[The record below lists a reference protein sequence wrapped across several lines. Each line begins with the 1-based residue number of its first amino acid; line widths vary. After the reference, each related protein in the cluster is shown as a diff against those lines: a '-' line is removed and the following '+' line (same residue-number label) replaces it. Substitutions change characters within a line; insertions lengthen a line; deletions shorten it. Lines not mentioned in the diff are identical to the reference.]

1 MFDESK
7 VTRVPKGSP
16 EGGQFTSH
24 DGNDGTHKATPAEER
39 RLREMGV
46 EPQLDR
52 REYAILRAEVIRK
65 NAAQKGKVKSTNFA
79 FTADYFYVY
88 TTDGYDGF
96 SSFVQLDIEID
107 GEKID
112 EYLSLFKE

>member
-7 VTRVPKGSP
+7 VTRIPKGSP
-16 EGGQFTSH
+16 EGGRFTSH
-24 DGNDGTHKATPAEER
+24 DGAGGTHIATPAEEK
-39 RLREMGV
+39 RLRETGIN
-46 EPQLDR
+46 PQLDR
-52 REYAILRAEVIRK
+52 QEYAILRAEVIRK
-65 NAAQKGKVKSTNFA
+65 NAVQKDKVKPTNFA

-96 SSFVQLDIEID
+96 SPFVKLDIEVD

>member
-7 VTRVPKGSP
+7 HPRDEIGRFVEKTSDGI
-16 EGGQFTSH
+16 GGEH
-24 DGNDGTHKATPAEER
+24 IATPAEEKR
-39 RLREMGV
+39 MRETGIKL
-46 EPQLDR
+46 QLDR

-79 FTADYFYVY
+79 FTTDYFYVY

-96 SSFVQLDIEID
+96 SPFVQLDIEKDSARIAD
-107 GEKID
+107 IIGRLD
-112 EYLSLFKE
+112 